1 MTSFFSNPVFKYIQF
16 EYNERVKDIM
26 RAIEDSPGTP
36 DEKIV
41 IARIMAKE
49 YLYDIAIKT
58 LDVQQSSKW
67 FRNAIGN

>member
-1 MTSFFSNPVFKYIQF
+1 MTSFFSNPIYKYVQMQ
-16 EYNERVKDIM
+16 YNERVKDIM
-26 RAIEDSPGTP
+26 KAVEDSPGTS

-49 YLYDIAIKT
+49 YLYEVAIKT